1 MIHLDKLSVLDTHIL
16 FLTKKIK
23 TQKALFLVG
32 GCIRDLLLG
41 TENRPTD
48 IDFTMAGKPD
58 SIYTSIDKK

>member
-1 MIHLDKLSVLDTHIL
+1 MLHFDHLEILDTHTT

-41 TENRPTD
+41 TENHPTD

-58 SIYTSIDKK
+58 AIYTSLDKK